1 MLLLKYF
8 KVYYFIS
15 SPIHTFGNHE
25 QKEAWVAP
33 FVTGEKIGAF
43 CLSEPGN
50 GSDAGAASTIAR
62 EDGDNWILNGTK
74 AWITNAHQGKYAIC
88 IFLNQANGL
97 VKIRTVTILT
107 QQSLSIKYFV
117 YKLLHAT
124 CSVAN
129 LFGAESAPL

>member
-1 MLLLKYF
+1 MLFQVYCWFIFGNELLILIYWHFCPKILHF
-8 KVYYFIS
+8 KVNYFIC

-62 EDGDNWILNGTK
+62 EDGDHWILNGTK
-74 AWITNAHQGKYAIC
+74 AWITNAHQGKHIC
-88 IFLNQANGL
+88 ISP
-97 VKIRTVTILT
+97 T
-107 QQSLSIKYFV
+107 
-117 YKLLHAT
+117 
-124 CSVAN
+124 
-129 LFGAESAPL
+129 